1 MLSLLAVMTCIAHG
15 QECLLEQGR
24 PHYNPVCAVVTTGV
38 KTLNAAFPGVKA
50 NPVNNKPY
58 VQVHTAQ
65 ASTVCLGVQ
74 ANEANATPS
83 QLHRLKR
90 QRQTAEGDAERGAG
104 ASVPQQADEEDGAV
118 EKSPEEGGSLSTEGE
133 ESAGPC
139 STPGCHATD
148 FTCWQPC
155 WSACKYSLLLLL
167 FPAV

>member
-1 MLSLLAVMTCIAHG
+1 M
-15 QECLLEQGR
+15 
-24 PHYNPVCAVVTTGV
+24 
-38 KTLNAAFPGVKA
+38 
-50 NPVNNKPY
+50 
-58 VQVHTAQ
+58 
-65 ASTVCLGVQ
+65 CLGVQ